1 MKILLTGGAGFIG
14 SHTARALLERGDKV
28 VIVDNFNDY
37 YSPAVKRHN
46 VKQLVSND
54 RCRLYEGDIRDY
66 GFLKDVFGKERC
78 DKVCHLA
85 ARAGVRASIAEPF
98 LYEQVNVLGT
108 LHLLKL
114 SVDHDVQ
121 NFVFASS
128 SSVYGNCPTA
138 PFSEDMQLDEPIS
151 PYAATKKACELLAHT
166 YHHLYNLRCTGL
178 RFFTVYGPA
187 GRPDMA
193 PFLFTRSI
201 MHGRPIRRFGDGSTQ
216 RDYTY
221 IDDIVAGVLA
231 ALDRN
236 YEYAIFNLGNSR
248 PVTLAEFIAI
258 VEQAV
263 GRKAVIEPAPMQP
276 GDVEMTCADITRAG
290 KHLDY
295 KPTTPLEVGI
305 RKFVDWYKEHEDL
318 YI

>member
-14 SHTARALLERGDKV
+14 SHTARALLERGDEV

-46 VKQLVSND
+46 VKLLVSND
-54 RCRLYEGDIRDY
+54 RCRLYEGDIRNY
-66 GFLKDVFGKERC
+66 EFLQEVFGKERC

-85 ARAGVRASIAEPF
+85 ARAGVRASIADPF

-138 PFSEDMQLDEPIS
+138 PFSENMQLDEPIS

-276 GDVEMTCADITRAG
+276 GDVEMTCADITRAE

-305 RKFVDWYKEHEDL
+305 RKFVEWYKTHEGL